1 MPFVANPQRSAA
13 LAIPYFEKG
22 CAMNEMKSCFNLAKI
37 YYKGD
42 GDVAPDVEKH
52 KAFLAKAKTLGKQY
66 GLNIKGP
73 K

>member
-1 MPFVANPQRSAA
+1 
-13 LAIPYFEKG
+13 
-22 CAMNEMKSCFNLAKI
+22 MNEMKSCFNLAKI

-42 GDVAPDVEKH
+42 GDVPADLEKH
-52 KAFLAKAKTLGKQY
+52 KVFLAKAKTLGKQY